1 MSYNYGTN
9 SYAGG
14 IDTLLSLLGP
24 ALGSKIAGSDFVQGL
39 TGGDETAN
47 NLVGGASSLLL
58 GGLGGYLGGKQNVL
72 PGALSAVSPYI
83 MKQVYSGMGSDEAKK
98 IGAGGQT
105 PGGSKTQKAGGYFD
119 TNPNDM
125 GQPGTGG
132 SGQGSYDAE
141 GNYIPAAAPQGAVGT
156 ATGGDS
162 GGGDG
167 GTAALYKLLMR
178 QYDPNYMAMMQG
190 PQMAG
195 AFAGMGENA
204 ASSQYA
210 RKMAEYEQAIR
221 DRKQQNSNRAIFNMY
236 NKPGYQGGAGPMLAN
251 FATGG
256 YINDTPVE
264 SLAPMARVRGG
275 QPYQGAS
282 PTPRD
287 VMPLD
292 TMTMAEGG
300 PLRGEGD
307 GMSDHIPAKIDGKHP
322 AKVATGEFIVPVA
335 KADHYG
341 DKLQKMM
348 KAVRHAA
355 YPVRGEQIKQDAAK
369 KAFIHSL
376 TGVKA

>member
-1 MSYNYGTN
+1 MSYSYGTN
-9 SYAGG
+9 PYAGG

-24 ALGSKIAGSDFVQGL
+24 ALGSKVAGSDFVQGI
-39 TGGDETAN
+39 TGGDETAS
-47 NLVGGASSLLL
+47 NLVGGASSALL
-58 GGLGGYLGGKQNVL
+58 GGLGGLLGGKQNVL

-83 MKQVYSGMGSDEAKK
+83 LKQLYTGMGSDGEKK
-98 IGAGGQT
+98 VGAGGQT
-105 PGGSKTQKAGGYFD
+105 SGASKTKAGGYFD

-125 GQPGTGG
+125 GQPGASG

-141 GNYIPAAAPQGAVGT
+141 GNYTPAAATAGT
-156 ATGGDS
+156 ES
-162 GGGDG
+162 GGEDG

-178 QYDPNYMAMMQG
+178 QYDPDYMAMMQG

-210 RKMAEYEQAIR
+210 RKRAEYEQAIR
-221 DRKQQNSNRAIFNMY
+221 DRKQQNSNRAIYNMY
-236 NKPGYQGGAGPMLAN
+236 NTAGYHGGAGPMLAN

-256 YINDTPVE
+256 YINDAPVE

-300 PLRGEGD
+300 PLRGDGD

-322 AKVATGEFIVPVA
+322 AKVATGEFIVPVSQA
-335 KADHYG
+335 EHYG

-348 KAVRHAA
+348 RAVRHAA

-369 KAFIHSL
+369 KAFIRSL